1 MPAQSGAT
9 PSLARLTGAYRYLHY
24 SDRIEGWMYQTT
36 GLAMMELLWLQ
47 ESASLAGNIA
57 EIGIHHGCSALALVA
72 AARENETIFAID
84 VFDRQELNIDGS
96 GKSDL
101 AAFREH
107 LRYLF
112 PKARVEII
120 AKSSLEIRGTEHEN
134 NLSGIRFLSIDGG
147 HTKAATSNDLAIA
160 EACLAPHGAA
170 ALDDV
175 FNANWPG
182 VASGLF
188 EFLHRKPDLTPFAFF
203 PNKLFLCRNSCKD
216 FYRDGCRD
224 VFGFALEKRDVEFQ
238 DHMVDVYGDCWPMLT
253 SRFSD
258 PGLAAAVASLRREID
273 ENDIPVKR
281 HLIARPGDTA
291 HMSAQLN
298 HLDQQLQRERRRSDV
313 AMLDAEE
320 AAARL
325 NSIVSSTSWRITAP
339 LRWIKTRWSRP

>member
-1 MPAQSGAT
+1 
-9 PSLARLTGAYRYLHY
+9 LARLIGAYRYLYY

-47 ESASLAGNIA
+47 ESASFAGDIA
-57 EIGIHHGCSALALVA
+57 EIGVHHGCSALALVA

-84 VFDRQELNIDGS
+84 VFDRQDLNIDGS

-120 AKSSLEIRGTEHEN
+120 AKSSLEIRGAEQEN
-134 NLSGIRFLSIDGG
+134 NLSDIRFLSIDGG
-147 HTKAATSNDLAIA
+147 HTKTTTLNDLAIA
-160 EACLAPHGAA
+160 EVCLAPQGAA

-188 EFLHRKPDLTPFAFF
+188 EFLNRKPDLTPFAVF
-203 PNKLFLCRNSCKD
+203 PNKLFLCRNSFKD

-224 VFGFALEKRDVEFQ
+224 ALGFALEKRDVEFQ
-238 DHMVDVYGDCWPMLT
+238 DNMIDVYGDCWPMLT
-253 SRFSD
+253 RRFSSPD
-258 PGLAAAVASLRREID
+258 LAAAVAPLRREID
-273 ENDIPVKR
+273 ENNIPIKR

-298 HLDQQLQRERRRSDV
+298 YLDQQLQRERRRSDV
-313 AMLDAEE
+313 AVLLAEE
-320 AAARL
+320 ATARL
-325 NSIVSSTSWRITAP
+325 DSILSSTSWQITAP
-339 LRWIKTRWSRP
+339 LRWIKTRSRRP